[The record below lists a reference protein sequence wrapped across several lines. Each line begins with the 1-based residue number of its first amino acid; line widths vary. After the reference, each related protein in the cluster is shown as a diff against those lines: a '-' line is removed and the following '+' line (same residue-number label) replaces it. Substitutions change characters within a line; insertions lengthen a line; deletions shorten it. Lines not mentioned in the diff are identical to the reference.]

1 MDPLSIA
8 ASAVALTQAAG
19 VIASSLAGFV
29 RSLQTAD
36 ARITALRHE
45 LANLTAFLQSVE
57 KTLNGCHKFDFAL
70 IEEDLW
76 QQSHIAMAD
85 CKSTLGEL
93 ASLVNKI
100 NHTAKPK
107 GLVWKTRAVIDLN
120 VHGVDIAAFR
130 DKIQQSNWALQ
141 TVLHTMTVSLSFR
154 QHTSQETI
162 IAKLS
167 QLKAS
172 IDETLHA
179 SSRPAGGF
187 ERGVSDHP
195 DSRIARNMRHLAQAA
210 GHFYSAASSTASST
224 RGDRSIGHTTSYQS
238 AAAASILG
246 DFPDSRRERVE
257 QFLHDSRNQLRDP
270 TILSIPSQTS
280 PSWNS
285 SSRYSRP
292 PSLFPSTMSTALARG
307 SSNRTLDDDDVDAE
321 FERLYLDGLQE
332 LATTSM
338 KNRDYQ
344 IAIEYLQQALQR
356 DEDSGSGS
364 PESHQRQIQ
373 LAFCYFFLG
382 TWRLAEPIVTKL
394 AQLKS
399 DQDLAVCSLLH
410 ALSLA
415 YLSEYLFDDA
425 LATCKKALPGK
436 KRLCHANG
444 AKWQEYREALA
455 LLATIFHMEGDYF
468 RAEVLRRQLPTDF
481 VYVHPANAIQYLQ
494 SKSDVFESMLGDDDP
509 HQGGMAEL
517 DGGQNLAAEGQR
529 QGVAR
534 NGTVTSSRGASL
546 RAKVL
551 ENQRY
556 EMDTMKEVVFVE
568 PAEPQSATDADDE
581 ASIFAPVKGSLLRRR
596 LTQLFGSK
604 QIRKPSSDEALAAVQ
619 VPESPISDTASV
631 VLPAPESQYPNGD
644 GIWLKIK
651 KSKTLLRKRS
661 RPRVVKF
668 PLNKAGDG
676 QKEAFRLINMERISY
691 PQHQQPAHQYNP
703 GDYSYVPSENDSLS
717 PIVEVSDPLSSTTIN
732 QGVPTEGPES
742 RPSSV
747 SPCTPETDE
756 LDPTVDTR
764 AQPLLAELADENI
777 GTPSISNPDFNAD
790 QPQTMSSSGPGNP
803 GDARAGHEIMG
814 SGQTNNHSEIPIQPT
829 KVPLPTISE
838 DLEKTP
844 TEVTVV
850 LTSLPAI
857 ADTEELHSNKLD
869 LEILLQ
875 KLQARSDC
883 QVLLRDLRKIIRDL
897 EQRDELEY
905 EEAHDSGY
913 ETMDD
918 SRELVK
924 PAPEPS
930 KGHGNDS
937 TPISPNLRRAFSWTM
952 GSEASYT
959 AHESELQPTDEERR
973 PADTPPWLESYN
985 AVAIAFKRQN
995 SGHAED
1001 REETQSV
1008 SDTELEPG
1016 IGNVRREEGGSVAL
1030 SIPRLEAR
1038 ASWDWDRL

>member
-1 MDPLSIA
+1 
-8 ASAVALTQAAG
+8 
-19 VIASSLAGFV
+19 
-29 RSLQTAD
+29 
-36 ARITALRHE
+36 
-45 LANLTAFLQSVE
+45 
-57 KTLNGCHKFDFAL
+57 
-70 IEEDLW
+70 
-76 QQSHIAMAD
+76 
-85 CKSTLGEL
+85 
-93 ASLVNKI
+93 
-100 NHTAKPK
+100 
-107 GLVWKTRAVIDLN
+107 
-120 VHGVDIAAFR
+120 
-130 DKIQQSNWALQ
+130 
-141 TVLHTMTVSLSFR
+141 
-154 QHTSQETI
+154 
-162 IAKLS
+162 
-167 QLKAS
+167 
-172 IDETLHA
+172 
-179 SSRPAGGF
+179 
-187 ERGVSDHP
+187 
-195 DSRIARNMRHLAQAA
+195 
-210 GHFYSAASSTASST
+210 
-224 RGDRSIGHTTSYQS
+224 
-238 AAAASILG
+238 
-246 DFPDSRRERVE
+246 
-257 QFLHDSRNQLRDP
+257 
-270 TILSIPSQTS
+270 
-280 PSWNS
+280 
-285 SSRYSRP
+285 
-292 PSLFPSTMSTALARG
+292 MSTALARG

-364 PESHQRQIQ
+364 PESRQRQIQ

-494 SKSDVFESMLGDDDP
+494 SKSDVFESILGDDDP
-509 HQGGMAEL
+509 HQSGMAEL
-517 DGGQNLAAEGQR
+517 DGGQNLTAEGQR

-604 QIRKPSSDEALAAVQ
+604 RIRKTRLDEALVTVQ

-631 VLPAPESQYPNGD
+631 VFSAPEPQYPNGD

-661 RPRVVKF
+661 RPRGVQF

-732 QGVPTEGPES
+732 RGEPTEGPES

-747 SPCTPETDE
+747 SPCTSETDE
-756 LDPTVDTR
+756 LGPTADTQ
-764 AQPLLAELADENI
+764 AQPPLAELADENT
-777 GTPSISNPDFNAD
+777 GAPSTSDPDFNAD
-790 QPQTMSSSGPGNP
+790 QPQTLSSSGPGNP
-803 GDARAGHEIMG
+803 GGARAGHEIMG
-814 SGQTNNHSEIPIQPT
+814 RGQINNHSEIPIQPT
-829 KVPLPTISE
+829 KIPLPTISE

-844 TEVTVV
+844 TEVTAV

-869 LEILLQ
+869 LELLLQ

-897 EQRDELEY
+897 EQRDALEH

-918 SRELVK
+918 SNELAK
-924 PAPEPS
+924 PAPEPP
-930 KGHGNDS
+930 KGHDNDS
-937 TPISPNLRRAFSWTM
+937 TPKSPNLKRAFSWTK

-959 AHESELQPTDEERR
+959 AHESEVQQTDEERR

-995 SGHAED
+995 SGHTED

-1016 IGNVRREEGGSVAL
+1016 IGNVRREEDGSAAL